1 MTPWHWEG
9 PFSCAPVPRCLGG
22 DTSSHREMLVSPR
35 AVAWEAVLHA
45 TEMGWY
51 PRSLGAWRRH
61 REGAG
66 IPEPR
71 CLEGA
76 TLSCHREALVPPGWS
91 GCGRR
96 PLRRDLGVAG
106 VYLPRPAH
114 GGLQRGRGRLE
125 GCRLEEAGGC
135 VRPKDGRACAGG
147 PAEARRNGKHNNR
160 CINRIQNASRGSRGS
175 CDFLIC
181 EIRGHVATKRRDSGW
196 ARFGRQTD
204 AFHSRRMVYAY
215 VGLSSPGF
223 CSQVRAVW
231 NEFD

>member
-1 MTPWHWEG
+1 MGGSGCREPPIEARGSEAPAIAGGISRIVRIPHISHTP
-9 PFSCAPVPRCLGG
+9 
-22 DTSSHREMLVSPR
+22 RETM
-35 AVAWEAVLHA
+35 
-45 TEMGWY
+45 
-51 PRSLGAWRRH
+51 
-61 REGAG
+61 
-66 IPEPR
+66 
-71 CLEGA
+71 
-76 TLSCHREALVPPGWS
+76 PPGCW
-91 GCGRR
+91 GGVLRACGRR

-106 VYLPRPAH
+106 VCLPRPAH
-114 GGLQRGRGRLE
+114 GRSGE
-125 GCRLEEAGGC
+125 GCSVAGAGWRGAGWRRRGC